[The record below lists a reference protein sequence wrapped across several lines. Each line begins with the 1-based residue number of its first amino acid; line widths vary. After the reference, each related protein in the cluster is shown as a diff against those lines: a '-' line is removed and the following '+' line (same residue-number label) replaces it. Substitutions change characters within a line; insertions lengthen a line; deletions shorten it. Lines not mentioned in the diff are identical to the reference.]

1 MSDYDRQDYHFDL
14 LCVTGNLESTIE
26 PYTSLFTYKVL
37 PLIFMYYLSVPV
49 EISFQRSW
57 SSVDCIF
64 RSSRDISGLIAI
76 PGKSLSF
83 ARLERIEDTSQ
94 DRENFAR
101 IGRCLVSVY
110 FPSLWQSRSE
120 WSGTCGSTDFT
131 ISVMALVS

>member
-1 MSDYDRQDYHFDL
+1 
-14 LCVTGNLESTIE
+14 
-26 PYTSLFTYKVL
+26 
-37 PLIFMYYLSVPV
+37 MYCLSVPV

-57 SSVDCIF
+57 SSIDSIF

-110 FPSLWQSRSE
+110 FPSLWQSHSE
-120 WSGTCGSTDFT
+120 WSGTCGSTDFM
-131 ISVMALVS
+131 ISVMALVSCMLRRCLLEPFFHTINYDVELPILGD